1 MRPSC
6 RRSSRPTD
14 RLTPT
19 DTVAA
24 SPSAIQRLR
33 LYYARHEGRVAA
45 LFFAGGF
52 IFDTVAVG
60 RVDSWHMIAQQTVY
74 LAIVTA
80 VLTHMFFVPDAPALE
95 GLPAVKRWYYRYRI
109 AILSFCL
116 GTLLNMYTLFFFK
129 SSSLLVSFAFMGVLV
144 LLLLANE
151 AKRLKFL
158 GLSLKFAL
166 LGLCFLCFFAYAI
179 PVFVGSIGL
188 PVFLLSMAAGCLPLL
203 AAGASVR
210 IFAPELFPRVRAQI
224 FVPLGL
230 VVLGF
235 LTFYLFR
242 LVPPVPLS
250 IPFIGVY
257 HSVERTEQ
265 GYRLAHERSRWRW
278 WHNGDQNF
286 LAQPGDKVYV
296 FFRVF
301 SPTRFS
307 DEVLM
312 RWYRK
317 DPARGWT
324 LQDSIPIKI
333 LGGREEGF
341 RGYGVKASYQP
352 GDWKVQIETNDGR
365 EIGRIYF
372 ELESAPA
379 APRSFESE
387 LV

>member
-1 MRPSC
+1 M
-6 RRSSRPTD
+6 TE
-14 RLTPT
+14 
-19 DTVAA
+19 AA
-24 SPSAIQRLR
+24 PAAGAIGRLR
-33 LYYARHEGRVAA
+33 LYYERNEQKVAILSFICGFFFDILMVDRADSWLAIGQQVLYLAVILAA
-45 LFFAGGF
+45 LTQMFLEEGKPQADPGSLF
-52 IFDTVAVG
+52 I
-60 RVDSWHMIAQQTVY
+60 
-74 LAIVTA
+74 
-80 VLTHMFFVPDAPALE
+80 
-95 GLPAVKRWYYRYRI
+95 VKRWYYRYRT
-109 AILSFCL
+109 AIVHFFL
-116 GTLLNMYTLFFFK
+116 GTLLNVYTIFFFK

-317 DPARGWT
+317 DLRGWT

-333 LGGREEGF
+333 VGGREEGF
-341 RGYGVKASYQP
+341 RGYGVKASYQS

-372 ELESAPA
+372 ELETAPA

>member
-1 MRPSC
+1 VSN
-6 RRSSRPTD
+6 
-14 RLTPT
+14 LQGI
-19 DTVAA
+19 A
-24 SPSAIQRLR
+24 
-33 LYYARHEGRVAA
+33 
-45 LFFAGGF
+45 FFIGGF
-52 IFDTVAVG
+52 VFDMLLLG
-60 RVDSWHMIAQQTVY
+60 RIDSWHVIGQQIAYLTVITVLLVQMLGEEGAPPPEPAEASRIRRRY
-74 LAIVTA
+74 VKYRPAA
-80 VLTHMFFVPDAPALE
+80 VNFF
-95 GLPAVKRWYYRYRI
+95 
-109 AILSFCL
+109 L
-116 GTLLNMYTLFFFK
+116 GTLLNVYTIFFFK

-151 AKRLKFL
+151 AKRMKVF

-166 LGLCFLCFFAYAI
+166 LGLCFLCFFAAVV

-188 PVFLLSMAAGCLPLL
+188 PVFLLSMAVGCLPLL
-203 AAGASVR
+203 AAGAWIRMS
-210 IFAPELFPRVRAQI
+210 APEQFVRARRQI
-224 FVPLGL
+224 LVPLGL

-250 IPFIGVY
+250 VPFIGVY
-257 HSVERTEQ
+257 HGVERTPS
-265 GYRLAHERSRWRW
+265 GYRLTHEKPHWRW
-278 WHNGDQNF
+278 WHNGDQTF

-333 LGGREEGF
+333 VGGREEGF
-341 RGYGVKASYQP
+341 RGYGFKASYQP
-352 GDWKVQIETNDGR
+352 GDWKVQIETTDGR

-372 ELESAPA
+372 DLESVPE
-379 APRSFESE
+379 APRGFQTE
-387 LV
+387 LA

>member
-1 MRPSC
+1 M
-6 RRSSRPTD
+6 TN
-14 RLTPT
+14 LQGIAFF
-19 DTVAA
+19 VA
-24 SPSAIQRLR
+24 
-33 LYYARHEGRVAA
+33 
-45 LFFAGGF
+45 GF
-52 IFDTVAVG
+52 VFDMLMLG
-60 RVDSWHMIAQQTVY
+60 RVDSWHVIGQQIVY
-74 LAIVTA
+74 L
-80 VLTHMFFVPDAPALE
+80 VLITLLLVQILREDASPDPIASPEPAGASRL
-95 GLPAVKRWYYRYRI
+95 GPRLRRWYRKYRSPAVNF
-109 AILSFCL
+109 LL
-116 GTLLNMYTLFFFK
+116 GTLLNVYTIFFFK

-144 LLLLANE
+144 LLLIANE
-151 AKRLKFL
+151 AKPLKFL
-158 GLSLKFAL
+158 GLSLKFGL
-166 LGLCFLCFFAYAI
+166 LGLCFLCFFAYLI

-188 PVFLLSMAAGCLPLL
+188 LVFLLSMAAGSLPLI
-203 AAGASVR
+203 AAGAWLGAS
-210 IFAPELFPRVRAQI
+210 APELFPRVRRQV

-257 HSVERTEQ
+257 HGVERTDQ
-265 GYRLAHERSRWRW
+265 VYRLDHQRPSWRW
-278 WHNGDQNF
+278 WHHGDQNF

-307 DEVLM
+307 DQVVM

-317 DPARGWT
+317 DAARGWT

-333 LGGREEGF
+333 VGGREEGF

-352 GDWKVQIETNDGR
+352 GDWKVQIETTDGR

-372 ELESAPA
+372 DLESVPE
-379 APRSFESE
+379 APRSFQSE
-387 LV
+387 LA

>member
-1 MRPSC
+1 
-6 RRSSRPTD
+6 
-14 RLTPT
+14 
-19 DTVAA
+19 
-24 SPSAIQRLR
+24 
-33 LYYARHEGRVAA
+33 
-45 LFFAGGF
+45 
-52 IFDTVAVG
+52 
-60 RVDSWHMIAQQTVY
+60 
-74 LAIVTA
+74 
-80 VLTHMFFVPDAPALE
+80 
-95 GLPAVKRWYYRYRI
+95 
-109 AILSFCL
+109 
-116 GTLLNMYTLFFFK
+116 
-129 SSSLLVSFAFMGVLV
+129 
-144 LLLLANE
+144 
-151 AKRLKFL
+151 
-158 GLSLKFAL
+158 LKFAL

-179 PVFVGSIGL
+179 PVFVGSVGL

-203 AAGASVR
+203 AAGAWIR
-210 IFAPELFPRVRAQI
+210 ISAPELFPHARRQI

-257 HSVERTEQ
+257 HGVERTEQ
-265 GYRLAHERSRWRW
+265 GYRLDHERPRWRW
-278 WHNGDQNF
+278 WHNGDQKF
-286 LAQPGDKVYV
+286 LARPGDKVYV

-317 DPARGWT
+317 DAARGWA

-333 LGGREEGF
+333 VGGREEGF

-352 GDWKVQIETNDGR
+352 GAWKVQIETNDGR

-372 ELESAPA
+372 ELETAPE
-379 APRSFESE
+379 APRSFQSE
-387 LV
+387 RA

>member
-1 MRPSC
+1 V
-6 RRSSRPTD
+6 TN
-14 RLTPT
+14 LQGIAFF
-19 DTVAA
+19 VA
-24 SPSAIQRLR
+24 
-33 LYYARHEGRVAA
+33 
-45 LFFAGGF
+45 GF
-52 IFDTVAVG
+52 VFDMLMLG
-60 RVDSWHMIAQQTVY
+60 RVDSWHVIGQQIVY
-74 LAIVTA
+74 LVLITVMLVQILREEGSPEAATA
-80 VLTHMFFVPDAPALE
+80 GVSRLRRWYLKYRS
-95 GLPAVKRWYYRYRI
+95 PAVHF
-109 AILSFCL
+109 LL
-116 GTLLNMYTLFFFK
+116 GTLLNVYTIFFFK

-144 LLLLANE
+144 LLLIANE

-158 GLSLKFAL
+158 GLSLKFGL
-166 LGLCFLCFFAYAI
+166 LGLCFLCFFSYVV

-188 PVFLLSMAAGCLPLL
+188 LVFLVSIAAGSLPLI
-203 AAGASVR
+203 AAGAWLGTS
-210 IFAPELFPRVRAQI
+210 APELLPRVRRQV

-257 HSVERTEQ
+257 HGVTRTEQ
-265 GYRLAHERSRWRW
+265 VYRLEHERPLWRW
-278 WHNGDQNF
+278 WHHGDQSF

-307 DEVLM
+307 DQVLM

-317 DPARGWT
+317 DPRGWA

-341 RGYGVKASYQP
+341 RGYGVKSSYQA
-352 GDWKVQIETNDGR
+352 GEWKVQIETTDGR

-372 ELESAPA
+372 DVEAVPE
-379 APRSFESE
+379 APRAFQADFA
-387 LV
+387 

>member
-1 MRPSC
+1 
-6 RRSSRPTD
+6 
-14 RLTPT
+14 
-19 DTVAA
+19 
-24 SPSAIQRLR
+24 
-33 LYYARHEGRVAA
+33 
-45 LFFAGGF
+45 
-52 IFDTVAVG
+52 
-60 RVDSWHMIAQQTVY
+60 
-74 LAIVTA
+74 
-80 VLTHMFFVPDAPALE
+80 
-95 GLPAVKRWYYRYRI
+95 
-109 AILSFCL
+109 
-116 GTLLNMYTLFFFK
+116 
-129 SSSLLVSFAFMGVLV
+129 MGVLV

-151 AKRLKFL
+151 ARRLKFL
-158 GLSLKFAL
+158 GLALKFAL
-166 LGLCFLCFFAYAI
+166 LGLCFLCFFAYVI
-179 PVFVGSIGL
+179 PVFVGSVGL

-203 AAGASVR
+203 FAGAWIRVS
-210 IFAPELFPRVRAQI
+210 APELFPRARAQI

-257 HSVERTEQ
+257 HSVERTEE
-265 GYRLAHERSRWRW
+265 GYRLRHERPRWRW
-278 WHNGDQNF
+278 WHNGDQTF
-286 LAQPGDKVYV
+286 LAQPEDKVYV

-317 DPARGWT
+317 DAARGWM

-333 LGGREEGF
+333 VGGREEGF

-352 GDWKVQIETNDGR
+352 GAWKVQIETNDGR

-372 ELESAPA
+372 ELETAPA

>member
-1 MRPSC
+1 M
-6 RRSSRPTD
+6 TG
-14 RLTPT
+14 LQGAAFF
-19 DTVAA
+19 VA
-24 SPSAIQRLR
+24 
-33 LYYARHEGRVAA
+33 
-45 LFFAGGF
+45 GF
-52 IFDTVAVG
+52 VFDMLLLG
-60 RVDSWHMIAQQTVY
+60 RVDAWHVIGQQIAY
-74 LAIVTA
+74 LA
-80 VLTHMFFVPDAPALE
+80 VLTVLLLSMIRDEGAPPQELQT
-95 GLPAVKRWYYRYRI
+95 LPRAKRWYFKYR
-109 AILSFCL
+109 AAAVNFLL
-116 GTLLNMYTLFFFK
+116 GTLLNVYTIFFFK

-158 GLSLKFAL
+158 GLSLKFGL
-166 LGLCFLCFFAYAI
+166 LGLCFLCFFAYVI

-203 AAGASVR
+203 AAGAAMGMW
-210 IFAPELFPRVRAQI
+210 APEVFPRVRRQV

-257 HSVERTEQ
+257 HSVERTGE
-265 GYRLAHERSRWRW
+265 GYRLGHERPSWRW
-278 WHNGDQNF
+278 WHNGDQRF

-352 GDWKVQIETNDGR
+352 GDWKVQVETNDGR

-372 ELESAPA
+372 ELESAPE
-379 APRSFESE
+379 APRDFQSV
-387 LV
+387 LT

>member
-1 MRPSC
+1 M
-6 RRSSRPTD
+6 TN
-14 RLTPT
+14 LQGI
-19 DTVAA
+19 A
-24 SPSAIQRLR
+24 
-33 LYYARHEGRVAA
+33 
-45 LFFAGGF
+45 FFIAGF
-52 IFDTVAVG
+52 VFDMLMLG
-60 RVDSWHMIAQQTVY
+60 RVDSWHVIGQQIVY
-74 LAIVTA
+74 LAVITL
-80 VLTHMFFVPDAPALE
+80 VLVQMFREQATPSPEPAN
-95 GLPAVKRWYYRYRI
+95 LPRARRWYFKYRS
-109 AILSFCL
+109 AAVNFLL
-116 GTLLNMYTLFFFK
+116 GTLLNVYTIFFFK

-144 LLLLANE
+144 VLLLANE

-158 GLSLKFAL
+158 GLALKFAL
-166 LGLCFLCFFAYAI
+166 LGLCFLCFFAYVI

-188 PVFLLSMAAGCLPLL
+188 PVFLLSMAAGCLPLI
-203 AAGASVR
+203 AAGGWIRMA
-210 IFAPELFPRVRAQI
+210 APELLPRARRQI

-257 HSVERTEQ
+257 HVVERTEQ
-265 GYRLAHERSRWRW
+265 GYRLEHERPRWRW
-278 WHNGDQNF
+278 WHNGDQMF

-307 DEVLM
+307 DQVLM

-333 LGGREEGF
+333 VGGREEGF
-341 RGYGVKASYQP
+341 RGYGVKASYQS
-352 GDWKVQIETNDGR
+352 GKWKVQIETNDGR

-372 ELESAPA
+372 ELESAPE
-379 APRSFESE
+379 APRSFRSE

>member
-1 MRPSC
+1 M
-6 RRSSRPTD
+6 TG
-14 RLTPT
+14 LQG
-19 DTVAA
+19 AA
-24 SPSAIQRLR
+24 
-33 LYYARHEGRVAA
+33 
-45 LFFAGGF
+45 FFAAGF
-52 IFDTVAVG
+52 VFDMLLLG
-60 RVDSWHMIAQQTVY
+60 RVDSWHVIGQQIVY
-74 LAIVTA
+74 LA
-80 VLTHMFFVPDAPALE
+80 VLTVLLVSMLREEGTPPPDLQT
-95 GLPAVKRWYYRYRI
+95 LPRAKRWYFKYRP
-109 AILSFCL
+109 AAVNFLL
-116 GTLLNMYTLFFFK
+116 GTLLNVYTIFFFK

-333 LGGREEGF
+333 VGGREEGF
-341 RGYGVKASYQP
+341 RGYGVKASYQS